1 MVFSTGF
8 HSTITRLMP
17 PNVRNADFAQRNVIW
32 VSRFMKIQT
41 VRNVSAVENA
51 KMSVQPALSIQ
62 EYVPKPEF
70 NFPWSS
76 RFCGAF
82 IGCEGA
88 DIRVLSQGKFICNE
102 KEKRYKRNIMF
113 LFAEH
118 YDGILKILESK
129 KLSNIF
135 RIPSS

>member
-8 HSTITRLMP
+8 HSIITRLLP

-51 KMSVQPALSIQ
+51 KMSVLPALSIQ

-70 NFPWSS
+70 NLPWSS

-82 IGCEGA
+82 LEFEGQ
-88 DIRVLSQGKFICNE
+88 IYKRPFTSQNFIC
-102 KEKRYKRNIMF
+102 
-113 LFAEH
+113 
-118 YDGILKILESK
+118 
-129 KLSNIF
+129 
-135 RIPSS
+135 